1 MKPGELDLWATET
14 LEKVN
19 EGLYAQLPDQIPHPV
34 ICYFYLVLLYSS
46 GKLMLERSLK
56 TMNQRDFL
64 LVPVRCIF
72 GSVLR
77 KWKKVSGK
85 VLFNAIIYLL
95 LFVETNISSN
105 SKQLHLRRY
114 IRILISWLLC
124 IHICI
129 LIIVILKITI

>member
-46 GKLMLERSLK
+46 GKLMLEKSLK

-95 LFVETNISSN
+95 LFVETNIGSN

-114 IRILISWLLC
+114 TRFLC

-129 LIIVILKITI
+129 LIIVILKITF